1 VNVLNDRI
9 FDLTNKENES
19 KKETKSVRSTKKLDS
34 TDYSSPSK
42 NLNPNRSIHLADFDT
57 NTSAIVGKASTAHIE
72 DESTSSKATT
82 TPNNI
87 NRITA
92 PETPSSSI
100 RQRQCAQQ

>member
-1 VNVLNDRI
+1 MNVLNDRI

-42 NLNPNRSIHLADFDT
+42 NQNPNRSIHLADLDT
-57 NTSAIVGKASTAHIE
+57 NSLAIDE
-72 DESTSSKATT
+72 DESTNSKVTT

-100 RQRQCAQQ
+100 RQQQCAQQ